1 MTRRVRGLLF
11 DLDGTL
17 VDSAPDMAVAVDRM
31 LADRGHPPAGE
42 DQVRDWVGN
51 GGRLLVMRALTGD
64 PEGVPPEAETQA
76 ALAAFLAYY
85 GERLCVHSQLYPGVR
100 EALDRLRAD
109 GYRLAC
115 VTNKPEALS
124 RRLLGALNLDAHF
137 PVVVGGDTLATRK
150 PDAAPLAHAMAA
162 LGVSPAETLM
172 VGDSRADVEAGRN
185 AGTGVIGVPYGYSQG
200 ISIEALA
207 PDAVVT
213 NLLDL
218 HALVQDQTRETG
230 S

>member
-1 MTRRVRGLLF
+1 MSGQVRALLF

-42 DQVRDWVGN
+42 EQVRDWVGN

-64 PEGVPPEAETQA
+64 PEGAPPEAETQA

-85 GERLCVHSQLYPGVR
+85 GERLCVHSRLYPGVR
-100 EALDRLRAD
+100 EALDRLRTD

-124 RRLLGALNLDAHF
+124 RRLLDDLGLGEHF

-200 ISIEALA
+200 VSIEDLG

-213 NLLDL
+213 NLLEL
-218 HALVQDQTRETG
+218 HALVREQARETG